1 VRHSAFYADICEP
14 QNIFNQLF
22 LPHASL
28 HERGGIG
35 GVALFLS
42 RQQDE
47 HAAEAAARL
56 KLLSPHMARAIDLSF
71 QINKINR
78 APELPQRLIDAIPD
92 AAVLIDGRG
101 AVLLLNTAAETLLR
115 QADGIFLSARE
126 KLAARRKLQAIF
138 ALDMICRISR

>member
-1 VRHSAFYADICEP
+1 
-14 QNIFNQLF
+14 

-42 RQQDE
+42 LQQHD

-71 QINKINR
+71 QINKINL

-92 AAVLIDGRG
+92 AAVLIDWRG
-101 AVLLLNTAAETLLR
+101 AVLLLSSVSAA
-115 QADGIFLSARE
+115 AF
-126 KLAARRKLQAIF
+126 
-138 ALDMICRISR
+138 